1 MEIGIVFDLRNPVE
15 WERPWKDHYARSL
28 ELCEEADRLG
38 AGGLWFTEHHAFD
51 DGYLPQPLT
60 FAAAVAART
69 RQARIGTSVLLAALR
84 SPAQL
89 AEEAAMVDL
98 ISGGRLEL
106 GLGAGYRVHEYT
118 MFDADFSKR
127 YTSTEHTIAEV
138 QRLWARKEVTPVP
151 LQDPLPMWGG
161 FFGPRGARMAGRLGM
176 GLLHTSA
183 ELLDPYRTGLA
194 EGGHDPADA
203 RMSGLIPIMLADD
216 PEAAWP
222 RVAPHLAHQRNSYQA
237 AAVVGTGNPPPRPVT
252 PEELLE
258 RRGKDPDRHSAALS
272 EEQMKRRPKD
282 PYAEL
287 GALEILTPEAAA
299 DRIRGLTTGVPVQ
312 HLIFWGSIGAMPD
325 DLVVRHIELLTE
337 RLAPLL
343 R

>member
-1 MEIGIVFDLRNPVE
+1 MEIGIVLDLRNPAQ
-15 WERPWKDHYARSL
+15 WERSWKDHYARSL

-38 AGGLWFTEHHAFD
+38 MGGLWFTEHHAFD

-69 RQARIGTSVLLAALR
+69 SRARIGTSVLLAALR
-84 SPAQL
+84 HPVQL
-89 AEEAAMVDL
+89 AEEAALVDL

-106 GLGAGYRVHEYT
+106 GLGAGYRVHEYN
-118 MFDADFSKR
+118 MFDAEFTKR
-127 YTSTEHTIAEV
+127 YTSTERVIAEV
-138 QRLWARKEVTPVP
+138 QRLWRQKEVTPVP

-161 FFGPRGARMAGRLGM
+161 FFGPRGARVAGRLGM

-183 ELLDPYRTGLA
+183 ELLEPYSAGLA
-194 EGGHDPADA
+194 EGGHDVANA

-237 AAVVGTGNPPPRPVT
+237 AAVVGTGNPPPPPVT
-252 PEELLE
+252 PEEMLK
-258 RRGKDPDRHSAALS
+258 RRGKILGKESGAAA
-272 EEQMKRRPKD
+272 EKQMRRRPKD
-282 PYAEL
+282 PYGEL

-299 DRIRGLTTGVPVQ
+299 DRIRGLVKDVPVQ

-325 DLVVRHIELLTE
+325 DLVVRHIELLSG